1 MPQTKSPSPPAL
13 LSRGL
18 LMMVGAAFFFS
29 LMSAFVKSLG
39 GTLPSQEIVLVR
51 SAVTLGYSYA
61 LVRWAGKALW
71 GNNRT
76 LLVLRGLFGL
86 GGMSCFFWALT
97 ALPLADATVLHYTN
111 PVITTLLAA
120 LVLDETLGRAEIG
133 GALLSLAGVALIAQ
147 PSFLFDGASG
157 LNPAYVGVALG
168 GAFFSS
174 CAYVTVRKLR
184 ATEDPLVIVL
194 YFPLV
199 ATLGSIPLT
208 AAAQPAWPTLWEWAV
223 LVLGVAVTAQI
234 AQILL
239 TNGLHAERA
248 GRAMSMTYLQI
259 VFAAVWGV
267 LFFDEMPDLWSAAGA
282 VLVVGGTLLVARGK

>member
-1 MPQTKSPSPPAL
+1 
-13 LSRGL
+13 
-18 LMMVGAAFFFS
+18 MMVGAAFFFS

-111 PVITTLLAA
+111 PVITALLAA

-184 ATEDPLVIVL
+184 ATEDPMVIVF
-194 YFPLV
+194 YYPLI

-208 AAAQPAWPTLWEWAV
+208 ITTDPAWPTLWQWGV
-223 LVLGVAVTAQI
+223 LALGVAGTGTVAQV
-234 AQILL
+234 LL
-239 TNGLHAERA
+239 TRGLHAQRA
-248 GRAMSMTYLQI
+248 GRAMAVSYLQI
-259 VFAAVWGV
+259 VFAAVWGA
-267 LFFDEMPDLWSAAGA
+267 LFFDEVPDLLSIAGA
-282 VLVVGGTLLVARGK
+282 ALVIGGTVLVAQAESSAESQEE